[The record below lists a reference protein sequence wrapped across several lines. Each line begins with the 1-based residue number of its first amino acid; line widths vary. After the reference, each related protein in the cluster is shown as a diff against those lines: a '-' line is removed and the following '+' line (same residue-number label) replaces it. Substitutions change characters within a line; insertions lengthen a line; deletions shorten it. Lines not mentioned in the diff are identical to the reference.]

1 MKIMKNYRKKYK
13 LNIYACLLAATLL
26 FMIGLFYRQNQYGNL
41 QINTL
46 DENLSIFV
54 DNKKEK
60 SKQDINPNFKLKS
73 GEHSII
79 ISKDNFWPWIKNIE
93 IERKKAVEINPF
105 FVPQNTRG
113 LLIGE
118 IDSEYASIMSQF
130 EKNLILTEAFDKIIN
145 DNSELKSKITA
156 IDFYKNRKDVVLI
169 AMPDGIYALE
179 IETENIQNL
188 QPIYKGKNPVFA
200 KKDNNSIYILDNG
213 NLMLVNY

>member
-1 MKIMKNYRKKYK
+1 MKNYREKYK
-13 LNIYACLLAATLL
+13 FNIYACLLAAILL

-46 DENLSIFV
+46 DENLSIFI

-60 SKQDINPNFKLKS
+60 SEQDINPNFKLKS

-179 IETENIQNL
+179 IENENIQNL